1 MSHYT
6 LAHLEE
12 APRNEL
18 HDLLHLTAAEIS
30 RNTLPAGVSVPFVHR
45 HRKNEEIYL
54 VLDGR
59 GTLYIDGEELP
70 LRAGDCFRIDPAGA
84 RCLRAA
90 DDSPLSFTA
99 CRPGPAAW
107 KASPGR
113 MACLS
118 RRRKESPAGCSRM
131 PGTGDARLRRRAA
144 GAGHPARRNVRRC
157 PAGGRGVSSAGYS
170 FFTSTYQAAA
180 CSSRWLLRPA
190 SIWASR
196 R

>member
-18 HDLLHLTAAEIS
+18 HDLLHLTAVEIS

-70 LRAGDCFRIDPAGA
+70 LRAGDCFRIDPAG
-84 RCLRAA
+84 
-90 DDSPLSFTA
+90 SPLSFICVQARAGSLEGFTGTDGLPVPEEEGK
-99 CRPGPAAW
+99 PG
-107 KASPGR
+107 
-113 MACLS
+113 
-118 RRRKESPAGCSRM
+118 
-131 PGTGDARLRRRAA
+131 
-144 GAGHPARRNVRRC
+144 
-157 PAGGRGVSSAGYS
+157 
-170 FFTSTYQAAA
+170 
-180 CSSRWLLRPA
+180 WL
-190 SIWASR
+190 
-196 R
+196 

>member
-30 RNTLPAGVSVPFVHR
+30 RNTLPAGGSVPFVHR

-70 LRAGDCFRIDPAGA
+70 LRAGDCFRIDPAGG
-84 RCLRAA
+84 RAA
-90 DDSPLSFTA
+90 CGPPMTARFPSSA

-131 PGTGDARLRRRAA
+131 AA
-144 GAGHPARRNVRRC
+144 GMASGHARYRRC
-157 PAGGRGVSSAGYS
+157 PAPAAGRRDRASCEEERPPVSCRRAGY
-170 FFTSTYQAAA
+170 AEG
-180 CSSRWLLRPA
+180 
-190 SIWASR
+190 
-196 R
+196 

>member
-59 GTLYIDGEELP
+59 GLFPYRSRGGAL
-70 LRAGDCFRIDPAGA
+70 PAG
-84 RCLRAA
+84 
-90 DDSPLSFTA
+90 
-99 CRPGPAAW
+99 
-107 KASPGR
+107 
-113 MACLS
+113 
-118 RRRKESPAGCSRM
+118 RR
-131 PGTGDARLRRRAA
+131 
-144 GAGHPARRNVRRC
+144 
-157 PAGGRGVSSAGYS
+157 
-170 FFTSTYQAAA
+170 
-180 CSSRWLLRPA
+180 
-190 SIWASR
+190 
-196 R
+196 

>member
-30 RNTLPAGVSVPFVHR
+30 RNTLPAGGSVPFVHR
-45 HRKNEEIYL
+45 HRKKEESYL

-90 DDSPLSFTA
+90 DDSPLSFICVQARAGSLEGFTGTDGLPVPEEEGK
-99 CRPGPAAW
+99 PG
-107 KASPGR
+107 
-113 MACLS
+113 
-118 RRRKESPAGCSRM
+118 
-131 PGTGDARLRRRAA
+131 
-144 GAGHPARRNVRRC
+144 
-157 PAGGRGVSSAGYS
+157 
-170 FFTSTYQAAA
+170 
-180 CSSRWLLRPA
+180 WL
-190 SIWASR
+190 
-196 R
+196 

>member
-90 DDSPLSFTA
+90 DDSPLSFI
-99 CRPGPAAW
+99 CVQ
-107 KASPGR
+107 
-113 MACLS
+113 
-118 RRRKESPAGCSRM
+118 
-131 PGTGDARLRRRAA
+131 AR
-144 GAGHPARRNVRRC
+144 AGHPARRNVRRC

>member
-18 HDLLHLTAAEIS
+18 HDLLHLTA
-30 RNTLPAGVSVPFVHR
+30 VHR

-90 DDSPLSFTA
+90 DDSPLSFICVQARAGSLEGFTGTDGLPVPEEEGK
-99 CRPGPAAW
+99 PG
-107 KASPGR
+107 
-113 MACLS
+113 
-118 RRRKESPAGCSRM
+118 
-131 PGTGDARLRRRAA
+131 
-144 GAGHPARRNVRRC
+144 
-157 PAGGRGVSSAGYS
+157 
-170 FFTSTYQAAA
+170 
-180 CSSRWLLRPA
+180 WL
-190 SIWASR
+190 
-196 R
+196 